1 MEPPLDLPVRNALG
15 TKQNNAGA
23 KHVALRRRAF
33 ANHGLQRFPIAGPQ
47 R

>member
-1 MEPPLDLPVRNALG
+1 MEPPLDLPVCKAFG
-15 TKQNNAGA
+15 AQQNDAGA

-33 ANHGLQRFPIAGPQ
+33 PNHGLQDLPIAGPQ